1 MKKRIFRKPLRAS
14 STFRDTLDDELF
26 VEENNTELLNHQRFG
41 DLLVDDEDF
50 PEDMHKPTLAKLRR
64 KSRVKA
70 AAEDVLVDD
79 EDVMMLDDMPANGLI
94 DEEDLT
100 AGFEDEEFFDDSSDS
115 LSPADLIVSGDDV
128 EEDVLSEE
136 DPFFAKV
143 KPASRVL
150 SLSETDTM
158 PSDVEPQETV
168 DTEKALE
175 DTAPEANPETK
186 QRAGEGEGDVN
197 KVESKKKA
205 KKVKA
210 EEKEEETVL
219 DNNQKPG
226 QISVESSMT
235 YNLVDIDGVK
245 DSVEDLLF
253 ASVDKTKLAIHN
265 NRIVATLDEESAKQ
279 VSADDIYLDDEYDE
293 ATMAEVKMKGLRAG
307 LRSMGYKLSTVSMK
321 ASAQVKANVAK
332 LTASAKAEM
341 KAKVEARDKVLHD
354 SLILAAVGLNRNIF
368 KDYENSLRN
377 ELVASLQNAGV
388 RNASRM
394 VRAAF
399 EKYGIDYSKKLMTIA
414 SDIAELPEETREG
427 LATQLDMTLEAD
439 EDIMADPNLY
449 GDPVTEAEEDE
460 DLSMPSVE
468 AALRNP
474 IKASTVKNS
483 VSVDAQLPFIHI

>member
-1 MKKRIFRKPLRAS
+1 MLILAGVSIATLTGENGILTRANDAREQTQS
-14 STFRDTLDDELF
+14 AT
-26 VEENNTELLNHQRFG
+26 
-41 DLLVDDEDF
+41 
-50 PEDMHKPTLAKLRR
+50 
-64 KSRVKA
+64 
-70 AAEDVLVDD
+70 
-79 EDVMMLDDMPANGLI
+79 
-94 DEEDLT
+94 
-100 AGFEDEEFFDDSSDS
+100 
-115 LSPADLIVSGDDV
+115 
-128 EEDVLSEE
+128 
-136 DPFFAKV
+136 
-143 KPASRVL
+143 
-150 SLSETDTM
+150 
-158 PSDVEPQETV
+158 
-168 DTEKALE
+168 
-175 DTAPEANPETK
+175 
-186 QRAGEGEGDVN
+186 
-197 KVESKKKA
+197 
-205 KKVKA
+205 A
-210 EEKEEETVL
+210 EEKVAVEVAGSYGTDGKIDQDLLNKNLENVEGLETQLPISLPATVVV
-219 DNNQKPG
+219 DGYEIMIGANGSVGTITRIPVPSEKSEITKPYLPG
-226 QISVESSMT
+226 NDFTVVESSLENGIVVT
-235 YNLVDIDGVK
+235 DGTNYWTWIEVPIT
-245 DSVEDLLF
+245 DVF
-253 ASVDKTKLAIHN
+253 KT
-265 NRIVATLDEESAKQ
+265 AK
-279 VSADDIYLDDEYDE
+279 AEDEYDE